1 MIHGMHTEY
10 LANHRAYAG
19 QLLMRPQ
26 ATIWLLAELTMEYA
40 MNPLWELIGRMKGQG
55 SACCMVF
62 VDFHNK
68 QWWMFGYCQCS
79 HSSQAHASRC
89 IVVRVCGETCC
100 WVCCVNY
107 APAHACGVCCDLDS
121 GQCAMN
127 WIHLRCT

>member
-79 HSSQAHASRC
+79 HSSQ
-89 IVVRVCGETCC
+89 GN
-100 WVCCVNY
+100 CCVSRGVNCAVDY
-107 APAHACGVCCDLDS
+107 APAHACGVCC
-121 GQCAMN
+121 GVV
-127 WIHLRCT
+127 HTVEP